1 MPEIE
6 RPEMAKRKKPLTAEE
21 MFGAPIVEAAKAV
34 VLAKKSVKSSRGN
47 KQPRT
52 DQIEPFRWKPGQSGN
67 PNGRPRSTTEMKQA
81 FAGMTD
87 LAKEIINLSGEIT
100 RLRLQRARDIL
111 VDPSK
116 ASDEE
121 ITWALG
127 QSGTQLDAAQAILDR
142 GHGKP
147 VAKVEIDPSG
157 FFDDLTDDELEAQ
170 VLDMS
175 SKAVAEIAGKRKAK
189 RDA

>member
-1 MPEIE
+1 MSDP
-6 RPEMAKRKKPLTAEE
+6 RQMAKRPKKSLTAEE

-34 VLAKKSVKSSRGN
+34 VLAKTRQRRPSNNPKIVEQGA
-47 KQPRT
+47 
-52 DQIEPFRWKPGQSGN
+52 PFRWKPGQSGN

-87 LAKEIINLSGEIT
+87 LAKEIIGLSGEIV
-100 RLRLQRARDIL
+100 RLRLQRVRDIL
-111 VDPSK
+111 VNPAD
-116 ASDEE
+116 ATDEE
-121 ITWALG
+121 IQWALA
-127 QSGTQLDAAQAILDR
+127 QSSGSIDAAQAILDR

-157 FFDDLTDDELEAQ
+157 YFDELSDDELEAV

-189 RDA
+189 RDV